1 MESLIFVS
9 YVKWKGARLSM
20 GFLVAIILLVFLFDF
35 VKLHKQN
42 DALIKQNEQVI
53 ELLKEIK
60 DK

>member
-1 MESLIFVS
+1 
-9 YVKWKGARLSM
+9 M

-42 DALIKQNEQVI
+42 DVLIKQNEQVI